1 MDKEEERGGREIARV
16 AGTRGGGGRGF
27 ETSVRNYSVRTTFK
41 YPSSDREISEV
52 AGRAQEDEGRREKTS
67 GWRAEKKKERTRGT
81 AKAEEKEEE
90 KKGRIGYNS
99 TSGSP
104 EISISVVETCP
115 RARVRDT
122 CFAR

>member
-67 GWRAEKKKERTRGT
+67 GWRAEKKKGKDTRYG
-81 AKAEEKEEE
+81 
-90 KKGRIGYNS
+90 KGRGEGGGEK
-99 TSGSP
+99 GSYR
-104 EISISVVETCP
+104 I
-115 RARVRDT
+115 
-122 CFAR
+122 

>member
-1 MDKEEERGGREIARV
+1 M
-16 AGTRGGGGRGF
+16 
-27 ETSVRNYSVRTTFK
+27 RNYSVRTTFK

-67 GWRAEKKKERTRGT
+67 GWRAEKKEERTRGT

-90 KKGRIGYNS
+90 KKGRTGYNS

-104 EISISVVETCP
+104 EISISWWKRVLA
-115 RARVRDT
+115 RASEILVSRDVIIRRRRT
-122 CFAR
+122 IL